1 MAFGYNAKILHV
13 QLDTDKLYFEYQDES
28 FYKKYGGGSALGLYY
43 VLKHTPPNA
52 DPLGPENTLVMAL
65 GVVTGAPISGQSR
78 MTTVAK
84 SPLSGAIGDSQSG
97 GFFIPYR

>member
-13 QLDTDKLYFEYQDES
+13 QLDTHKLYFENQDES

-65 GVVTGAPISGQSR
+65 GGSASGSSISGS
-78 MTTVAK
+78 
-84 SPLSGAIGDSQSG
+84 SPCKAVKLPSG
-97 GFFIPYR
+97 FNRWCR